1 MKKKDKVNIDL
12 PENSLKK
19 NVDIII
25 KRNFKSDFKF
35 IDIEKFEIFYKI
47 DTRENLFF
55 ERIKKFKLKNIKF
68 FPKTFLKNGFVF
80 QKNSQKVISID
91 LISYQK

>member
-1 MKKKDKVNIDL
+1 MKKREVNIDL
-12 PENSLKK
+12 PENSLKN

-47 DTRENLFF
+47 DTREIILK
-55 ERIKKFKLKNIKF
+55 ELKNLNF
-68 FPKTFLKNGFVF
+68 KT
-80 QKNSQKVISID
+80 
-91 LISYQK
+91 